1 MSRAIREPFFVPDEL
16 DLMILEHMSSDAN
29 VQFKQ
34 LAESLKV
41 DQRTIAKRVNKMK
54 ENGVLKN
61 KIEIS
66 WSRIGLGIAAYV
78 GAETGLGEN
87 DLAKLHEFIRKEPR
101 VIEAYSTIGS
111 QEYFIKILDTDLQ
124 SLREE
129 VLMPLEPITSKLTS
143 SIISSPVKQQN
154 DVSLLHFLRQ
164 RWFSNKKNKFRKI
177 VYTKQF

>member
-1 MSRAIREPFFVPDEL
+1 MLLNNMSRATREPPFVPDEL
-16 DLMILEHMSSDAN
+16 DLMILEHMSNDAN

-61 KIEIS
+61 KIEIN

-78 GAETGLGEN
+78 GAETGLGEK

-111 QEYFIKILDTDLQ
+111 QEYFIKILETDLQ

-143 SIISSPVKQQN
+143 SIISSQVKQQD
-154 DVSLLHFLRQ
+154 DVSLLRFLRQ
-164 RWFSNKKNKFRKI
+164 RWFSHKKSKASYN
-177 VYTKQF
+177 

>member
-1 MSRAIREPFFVPDEL
+1 MLLNNMSRATRDPPFLPDEL
-16 DLMILEHMSSDAN
+16 DLMILEHMSADAS

-34 LAESLKV
+34 LAELLKV

-61 KIEIS
+61 KIEIN

-78 GAETGLGEN
+78 GAETGLGEK
-87 DLAKLHEFIRKEPR
+87 DLVKLHEFIRKEPR
-101 VIEAYSTIGS
+101 IIEAYSTIGS
-111 QEYFIKILDTDLQ
+111 QEYFTKVLETDLQ

-143 SIISSPVKQQN
+143 SIISSQVKQQD
-154 DVSLLHFLRQ
+154 DVSLLRFLRQ
-164 RWFSNKKNKFRKI
+164 RWFSHKKR
-177 VYTKQF
+177 T